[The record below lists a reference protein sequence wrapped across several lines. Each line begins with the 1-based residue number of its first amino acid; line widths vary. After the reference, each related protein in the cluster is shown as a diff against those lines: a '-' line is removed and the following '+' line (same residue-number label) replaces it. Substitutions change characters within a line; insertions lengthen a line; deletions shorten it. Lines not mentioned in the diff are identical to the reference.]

1 MDPAK
6 LPAIRAQI
14 WTLIQAAKLDHDL
27 GMEERPDDDGFDDF
41 LLHVDGWL
49 CEVKDAQIRDGLHVL
64 GSAPAG
70 PERVNLVLSI
80 LRARQIWGG
89 TTALPGLREALGLDE
104 SAATR
109 TAADE
114 AEARARALVE
124 ADGGRRLGPGG
135 GALGRR
141 GARRAGRRGAGLRR
155 PPGRAAPRRDDGG
168 ARPRGARAERRV
180 RPGRPVR
187 LSCAAW

>member
-27 GMEERPDDDGFDDF
+27 GLDDRPDDDGFDDF

-64 GSAPAG
+64 GSAPTGAD
-70 PERVNLVLSI
+70 RVNLVLAI

-109 TAADE
+109 TTADE
-114 AEARARALVE
+114 AEEKARALVQAME
-124 ADGGRRLGPGG
+124 DAGWDPAAVAAVAAEHRRTGRRDP
-135 GALGRR
+135 
-141 GARRAGRRGAGLRR
+141 GLRR
-155 PPGRAAPRRDDGG
+155 PRGRPPPGRHHRRDSTT
-168 ARPRGARAERRV
+168 PCT
-180 RPGRPVR
+180 P
-187 LSCAAW
+187 